1 MPGNDDLAANTVSV
15 RALTLLAV
23 ALGLGAVAFA
33 MTAQFLGLWVLP
45 ETPANDLAMHT
56 AMVDG
61 VLDAFR
67 SGQWLPRL
75 LSAPGHVPDIPVF
88 QYYGLATGMLGIP
101 GALFGL
107 PAFPALMIGLLVARG
122 IGLWGV
128 YASARLLGGG
138 RPVAMLAATV
148 YGLTPYLIS
157 NLYGRIDIA
166 ESLAHCELPF
176 LVLGLL
182 LAQSR
187 SVATGAAV
195 IAGTIFCLALTHPI
209 FLLYGALG
217 LGGMALV
224 GGSGRSWAAVVAGGV
239 IGLLLSAF
247 QWYPAMV
254 GDDLLSGHFLKYSP
268 FHAAI
273 LTSASGLY
281 GPPLS
286 MADRGWTSP
295 EAAYV
300 FHTPGWLTLPMLAV
314 LIFWL
319 SRTGNPPERRRWARV
334 VLASGAVFLFLSYS
348 PIDVFQF
355 LPKQTWALQMP
366 YRLLAFSALFTALAL
381 PLVAPSL
388 GLGPCFLLFMVTVAQ
403 SAPLLLHP
411 TYQKPLAVPAS
422 TYASIDYLMRD
433 RRGLTTPDGW
443 LVHYAVPLYPR
454 PPSRDDK
461 PGSQVKANSNDDLAL
476 VDSEGWLRLD
486 NRWAIRRI
494 DGQPSMIRIEGV
506 SSLPNTSTRLW
517 LAAADRPEWP
527 LTPQIP
533 IAPGRVAVAFDLPS
547 GEGPFRL
554 VTDPPLP
561 PPLVIGNDGARQGLH
576 LTAIEGRPGRVLH
589 RPPAPMPGV
598 LHVVGHTRLTD
609 EPTML
614 WLATPNAPDQA
625 LTTRVAVG
633 PGAFDAVIPLPDA
646 EGDYVLVPSRFEVPA
661 QRDPESTD
669 QRRLSVLLESVEIDA
684 LSASGMPIAP
694 TVIPET
700 AVNRSVIGAYD
711 RRYRIDISM
720 WLQSGGHWHGG
731 YGALQMPV
739 PVTLPLAFNPFFQ
752 LIQAGHPLAAQ
763 PDRAGRAVISTS
775 DLVDPI
781 EAHYRLPL
789 FCWLA
794 VTLGVVML
802 AGLWRFERAMG
813 EHLKISD
820 DH

>member
-1 MPGNDDLAANTVSV
+1 MPGNDDLTANTFSV
-15 RALTLLAV
+15 RALTMLAV

-88 QYYGLATGMLGIP
+88 QYYGLATGLLGIP
-101 GALFGL
+101 GALLGL

-182 LAQSR
+182 LAQTR

-195 IAGTIFCLALTHPI
+195 IASTIFCLALTHPI
-209 FLLYGALG
+209 FLLYGVLG
-217 LGGMALV
+217 LGGMVLV
-224 GGSGRSWAAVVAGGV
+224 GWSGRGGAAAVAGGM

-247 QWYPAMV
+247 QWDPAMM

-319 SRTGNPPERRRWARV
+319 SRTGHSSERTRWARV

-348 PIDVFQF
+348 PVDVFQF

-381 PLVAPSL
+381 PLVAPRL
-388 GLGPCFLLFMVTVAQ
+388 GLAPCFLLLAVTAAQ

-411 TYQKPLAVPAS
+411 TYQTPLAVPAS

-443 LVHYAVPLYPR
+443 LVHYAVPLYPH
-454 PPSRDDK
+454 PSSRDDK
-461 PGSQVKANSNDDLAL
+461 PGTKANSNDDLAL

-486 NRWAIRRI
+486 NRWSVRRI

-506 SSLPNTSTRLW
+506 SSLPDMGTRLW

-527 LTPQIP
+527 LTPQVP
-533 IAPGRVAVAFDLPS
+533 ITPGRVSVVFNLPS

-561 PPLVIGNDGARQGLH
+561 PPVGHGARQGLH
-576 LTAIEGRPGRVLH
+576 LTAIEGHPGRVLH
-589 RPPAPMPGV
+589 RPSAPIPGV
-598 LHVVGHTRLTD
+598 LHVAGHTRLTD
-609 EPTML
+609 GPTML
-614 WLATPNAPDQA
+614 WLAAPNAPDHP

-633 PGAFDAVIPLPDA
+633 PGAFDTVIPLPDA
-646 EGDYVLVPSRFEVPA
+646 VGDYVLVPSRFEVPA

-669 QRRLSVLLESVEIDA
+669 QRRLSVLLELVEIEA
-684 LSASGMPIAP
+684 VSATGTPITP

-720 WLQSGGHWHGG
+720 WLQSGGHWHEG
-731 YGALQMPV
+731 YGSLQASV
-739 PVTLPLAFNPFFQ
+739 PVTLPLAFNPFFE
-752 LIQAGHPLAAQ
+752 LVQAGHTLTAQ

-794 VTLGVVML
+794 VTLGIVML
-802 AGLWRFERAMG
+802 TFLWRFDRVIS
-813 EHLKISD
+813 EHLKVRD
-820 DH
+820 DY